1 MTPISSLRSLT
12 AAIGCA
18 LLMMGCQ
25 TAPGSSPAS
34 SSSSTQQAP
43 AADTGAGTSSADD
56 TPAKTKDAG
65 EAQVVGKPAANSK
78 FTKLKM
84 GMGMK
89 EVTDLIGPPTD
100 QGAYITGKAWI
111 PFYFGPDRY
120 RHELLYKG
128 QGRLVFAGGGLGN
141 LNSGRLTRIIHNAD
155 ERGYR

>member
-1 MTPISSLRSLT
+1 M
-12 AAIGCA
+12 GCA

-25 TAPGSSPAS
+25 TAPTS
-34 SSSSTQQAP
+34 SSSQQAP
-43 AADTGAGTSSADD
+43 AADTSASTSSPDD
-56 TPAKTKDAG
+56 TSAKVKDAG
-65 EAQVVGKPAANSK
+65 EAQVVGKPAPNSK
-78 FTKLKM
+78 FAKLKM

-89 EVTDLIGPPTD
+89 EVTDLIGQPTD

-141 LNSGRLTRIIHNAD
+141 LTSGKLTRIIHNAD